1 MMVWTTELC
10 HTGLYCFI
18 LPLYYSSL
26 FQVLEKN
33 KKVIHSS
40 RFYSILRKAV
50 PSVLRIL
57 KLGHRLTLAGELHTC
72 SE

>member
-1 MMVWTTELC
+1 MPYLFLLFHITL
-10 HTGLYCFI
+10 I
-18 LPLYYSSL
+18 LKQPFSG
-26 FQVLEKN
+26 FRKN

-57 KLGHRLTLAGELHTC
+57 DLGHRLTLAGELHTC
-72 SE
+72 AE

>member
-10 HTGLYCFI
+10 HTRFYCFI

-26 FQVLEKN
+26 FQVLEKI

-40 RFYSILRKAV
+40 RFYYILRKAV
-50 PSVLRIL
+50 LSVLRIL
-57 KLGHRLTLAGELHTC
+57 DLGHRLTLAGELHTYA
-72 SE
+72 E